1 MRQGLI
7 MLGAMVTL
15 LCLTQCTKDSPSEGN
30 QLTQPNL
37 PSTHFSYTNDM
48 PEGLVVFDN
57 TPEGNEM
64 SDAGVTLGRV
74 LFYDKQLSINNTVA
88 CASCHKQE
96 LAFSDDKAFSIG
108 FEGAITTRNSPP
120 IMNMRSSRNFFWD
133 FSEQSLEN
141 QVITPIANHIEM
153 GMEDMDYLVN
163 KLNDS
168 EYYAPLF
175 KDAFD
180 SPQVTGEG
188 ISKAM
193 AQFLRSINSFNSRFD
208 QAKDEN
214 NDFASLSDLER
225 IGSQLFIEK
234 GCNSCHG
241 VMGSGA
247 IFDFENSTI
256 IDGFGDYN
264 GTGGDGDLSNI
275 GLDLVSLDQ
284 GAGGGQFKIPT
295 LRNLVFTA
303 PYMHDGRFRTI
314 DEVLDHYDH
323 GVKANKNLDFRLR
336 DFTGAPQKLNL
347 TSIEKRAIKDF
358 LLTLTDTDFMQDEKY
373 SDPFRS

>member
-1 MRQGLI
+1 MKQGI
-7 MLGAMVTL
+7 IAFCAVATL
-15 LCLTQCTKDSPSEGN
+15 LMLTQCSKDNTPSTTTLSE
-30 QLTQPNL
+30 PNL
-37 PSTHFSYTNDM
+37 PDTHFNYMESM
-48 PEGLVVFDN
+48 PEDLVVFDN
-57 TPEGNEM
+57 TPGDNEM
-64 SDAGVTLGRV
+64 TNEGVTLGRI

-96 LAFSDDKAFSIG
+96 LAFSDDKALSVG
-108 FEGAITTRNSPP
+108 FEGVITTRNSPP

-153 GMEDMDYLVN
+153 GMEDMDYLVS
-163 KLNDS
+163 KLSDS

-208 QAKDEN
+208 QAKDAN
-214 NDFASLSDLER
+214 DDFASLTDLER

-247 IFDFENSTI
+247 SFDFENSTI
-256 IDGFGDYN
+256 IGGFGDYN

-275 GLDLVSLDQ
+275 GLDMVTQDP
-284 GAGGGQFKIPT
+284 GAGEGRFKIPT
-295 LRNLVFTA
+295 LRNLAFTA

-314 DEVLDHYDH
+314 DDVLEHYNS
-323 GVKANKNLDFRLR
+323 GIKANENLDFRLK
-336 DFTGAPQKLNL
+336 TPNGSPQQLNM
-347 TSIEKRAIKDF
+347 TSLDKKAIKAF
-358 LLTLTDTDFMQDEKY
+358 LLTLTDMDFMNDVKY
-373 SDPFRS
+373 SDPFSS